1 MNILVFGSGGRE
13 HALALAIRNS
23 KKCNNLFVAPG
34 NGGTAQVAQNVALN
48 WCETDIVTEFIKVNK
63 IGMVVIGPEEPL
75 VLGFADTLNAAFSNK
90 KLIVIGPS
98 KLGAQLEGS
107 KAFSKKF
114 MARHNIPTARYQEI
128 TNLQQGVVFL
138 KTLKPPYVLKAD
150 GLAAGK
156 GVVILEDLNA
166 ATMELDAMLNG
177 KFGAASKKV
186 VIEEFLSGIEF
197 SVFALTD
204 GKDYVLLPEAKDYK
218 RIGEGD
224 TGLNTGGMG
233 AVSPVN
239 FFTKSIQA
247 KVIGRIIEPTIKGL
261 QTDKLPYVGIVFFGL
276 ILVGKNPFVIEYN
289 CRLGDPET
297 QVILMR
303 LKNDLVNLFENA
315 AAGNLKNMR
324 LRFDKRTTLATVLSA
339 GGYPEKYN
347 SGDSIQIHSENTA
360 NSYIFHAGTTL
371 NENNVLVTSGG
382 RVMSCV
388 AMADSIE
395 EAAHNSQQLAES
407 VQYKGKYFR
416 HDIGLD
422 IIGFHQKNEKQS
434 SELHA

>member
-1 MNILVFGSGGRE
+1 MNVLVFGSGGRE
-13 HALALAIRNS
+13 HALTLAIRNS

-34 NGGTAQVAQNVALN
+34 NGGTAQVAQNIALN
-48 WCETDIVTEFIKVNK
+48 WRDSDTVIEFIKINK

-75 VLGFADTLNAAFSNK
+75 VFGFADTLNAAFSNK

-114 MARHNIPTARYQEI
+114 MARHNIPTARYAEI
-128 TNLQQGVVFL
+128 THLEQGVTFL

-156 GVVILEDLNA
+156 GVVILDNLNA
-166 ATMELDAMLNG
+166 AVTELDAMLNG
-177 KFGAASKKV
+177 KFGAASEKV

-197 SVFALTD
+197 SIFALTD

-233 AVSPVN
+233 AVSPVP
-239 FFTKSIQA
+239 FFSKSIQA
-247 KVIGRIIEPTIKGL
+247 KVIERIIEPTIKGL
-261 QTDKLPYVGIVFFGL
+261 HTDKLPYVGIVFFGL

-297 QVILMR
+297 QVILLR

-315 AAGNLKNMR
+315 AMGNLKNMR

-339 GGYPEKYN
+339 GGYPENYN
-347 SGDSIQIHSENTA
+347 SGDVIKNISENA
-360 NSYIFHAGTTL
+360 ADSLIFHAGTTL
-371 NENNVLVTSGG
+371 NENNVLITAGG

-388 AMADSIE
+388 AIAETIE
-395 EAAHNSQQLAES
+395 EARQKSQQLAES
-407 VQYKGKYFR
+407 IQYNGKYFR

-422 IIGFHQKNEKQS
+422 LIRF
-434 SELHA
+434 